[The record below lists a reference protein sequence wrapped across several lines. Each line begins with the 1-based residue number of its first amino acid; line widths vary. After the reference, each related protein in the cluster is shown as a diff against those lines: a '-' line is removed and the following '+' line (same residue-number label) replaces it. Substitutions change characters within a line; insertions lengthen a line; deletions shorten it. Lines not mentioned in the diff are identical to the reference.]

1 MPSPSKIG
9 IDREEGQ
16 EGGGGKRGE
25 REGGEEGC
33 SLVGGK
39 TMGELGGEIERL
51 SSIDRLA
58 STREKLPDVLVRL
71 LSVDEVN
78 YGLSV
83 RIIKRLDSKAKTGE
97 EGVVCVMDGGV
108 RGRGG
113 DEYAAEGR
121 GEGGRG
127 TGNDGRAAA
136 APAPAPA
143 PALAQAVEPLHKM
156 LLKDIP
162 RAKPLTTDDDSK
174 PQLPCI
180 AASHTRVT
188 TILALSMEMEMR
200 AFERYAM
207 RETARY
213 VNSLLLEDCNLRDDG
228 AGIIAAALGKHV
240 HFTNTCR
247 ATLVSLSNNF
257 ITWRGVSAMAGALK
271 TNTRLTAL
279 HLDWNTA
286 GAEGGVAFARALEG
300 NSTLRL
306 LNLEACGL
314 RDGGVSAIGHSL
326 AYNRGLT
333 ELRISADNATS
344 TGAIAV
350 ASSLRVNTALK
361 ILDMSG
367 NSIGSFSANGG
378 GYQIASAIAES
389 NSTLTDLRW
398 TLVESR
404 HPSSTSSP
412 THSKPR
418 NAPSGLAQ
426 AFPCLPLSS

>member
-1 MPSPSKIG
+1 
-9 IDREEGQ
+9 
-16 EGGGGKRGE
+16 
-25 REGGEEGC
+25 
-33 SLVGGK
+33 L
-39 TMGELGGEIERL
+39 GELGEEIERL
-51 SSIDRLA
+51 SSVDRLA
-58 STREKLPDVLVRL
+58 STKEKLPDVLVRL

-83 RIIKRLDSKAKTGE
+83 RIIQRLDSKAKTGE

-113 DEYAAEGR
+113 DEYKKEGR
-121 GEGGRG
+121 GRGGGEGG
-127 TGNDGRAAA
+127 TGDDGRAEAG
-136 APAPAPA
+136 PAPA
-143 PALAQAVEPLHKM
+143 VEPMHKM

-162 RAKPLTTDDDSK
+162 RAKPLTLDDDSK

-188 TILALSMEMEMR
+188 TILALSIKMEMR

-257 ITWRGVSAMAGALK
+257 ITWRGVSAIAGALK

-286 GAEGGVAFARALEG
+286 GAEGGVAFARALKG

-314 RDGGVSAIGHSL
+314 RDEGVSAIGHAL
-326 AYNRGLT
+326 AANRGLI

-344 TGAIAV
+344 GGAVAV
-350 ASSLRVNTALK
+350 ASSLRVNTALE
-361 ILDMSG
+361 ILDISG
-367 NSIGSFSANGG
+367 NSIGSSSANGG
-378 GYQIASAIAES
+378 GYQIATAIAES
-389 NSTLTDLRW
+389 NSTLTDLKVDACG
-398 TLVESR
+398 VEAPFFDMISNALKAPR
-404 HPSSTSSP
+404 CALRSSP
-412 THSKPR
+412 DFPWSMLLKPDTSQALQLVDPDEKNSTFLVLR
-418 NAPSGLAQ
+418 LQGLGSGFRFLVHPA
-426 AFPCLPLSS
+426 LM